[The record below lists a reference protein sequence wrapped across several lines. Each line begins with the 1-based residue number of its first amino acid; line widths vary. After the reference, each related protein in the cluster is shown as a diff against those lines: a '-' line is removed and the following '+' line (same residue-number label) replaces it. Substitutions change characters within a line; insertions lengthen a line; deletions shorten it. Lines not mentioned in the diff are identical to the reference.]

1 MFRIKWDHLKHFQ
14 SSWLVVGTHRNGCFR
29 RRGDDTA
36 FPADPEGP
44 GDLRVEERYQSHW
57 KKKNQL
63 FEFKC
68 VTYYYP
74 DTRIQSASFWHFMNV
89 LWKHGACF
97 KIFFICERH
106 LCKFFKSFLVLHLS
120 ENVNSEVKSFRF
132 DQWPES
138 LVLPHCVFC
147 TVVLYLLPEFLSDVV
162 SASLPVF
169 VPVFSFPLLSCWTYT
184 WSRGVISFSAISVYV
199 LKCHC
204 IWTSRVCFVSLGSL
218 AFPVIK
224 SK

>member
-1 MFRIKWDHLKHFQ
+1 MLPIIIQIPKYRAHLFDILWMFYGNTEHVLKFFL
-14 SSWLVVGTHRNGCFR
+14 SVNGIF
-29 RRGDDTA
+29 
-36 FPADPEGP
+36 
-44 GDLRVEERYQSHW
+44 
-57 KKKNQL
+57 
-63 FEFKC
+63 
-68 VTYYYP
+68 
-74 DTRIQSASFWHFMNV
+74 ASF
-89 LWKHGACF
+89 L
-97 KIFFICERH
+97 
-106 LCKFFKSFLVLHLS
+106 KSFLVLHLS